1 MFLCCHDKVMG
12 LVLVVHD
19 VLEGDA
25 ELLVQVVEKV
35 LLVHESHSGDLFH
48 HGFGCRPPVPEVGGD
63 GDGQLAAELLALET
77 LKKKKESFW
86 ILIIRPSVFFHRHT
100 ASC

>member
-1 MFLCCHDKVMG
+1 MG
-12 LVLVVHD
+12 LVLVVDD

-35 LLVHESHSGDLFH
+35 LLVHESNSGDLFH
-48 HGFGCRPPVPEVGGD
+48 HGLGCRPPVPEVGGD

-77 LKKKKESFW
+77 LKKIKES
-86 ILIIRPSVFFHRHT
+86 ILFSIFKV
-100 ASC
+100 